1 MNFFSTPRIF
11 FETFFDAKFIK
22 PFQAEHFRLS
32 LVVVVVV
39 FVDDVVVVNAAGL
52 IVDVAVIV
60 YVHFDPETL
69 F

>member
-1 MNFFSTPRIF
+1 MK
-11 FETFFDAKFIK
+11 TFFDAKFIK

-39 FVDDVVVVNAAGL
+39 VDDVVVVNAAGL